1 MMTSIKVKGRV
12 SRNMLFVLAK
22 IFNLE
27 MWSFRNSNLSE
38 NNLIRTRY
46 GFTKCFKREKAI
58 ETIHRS

>member
-1 MMTSIKVKGRV
+1 MMTSMKVKGRV

-46 GFTKCFKREKAI
+46 GFTNMF
-58 ETIHRS
+58 